1 MPLRLNPDE
10 QAILRELSTPIDKGR
25 QPEFVEAVLEAAGPA
40 AGPGALH
47 RAARSVLGQFWTAPP
62 DLRQGRVVPRG
73 PRS

>member
-1 MPLRLNPDE
+1 MPVRLNPDE
-10 QAILRELSTPIDKGR
+10 QAILRDLSAPIDKGR

-47 RAARSVLGQFWTAPP
+47 RAARGILGQFWTAPP
-62 DLRQGRVVPRG
+62 DLRQNRIGPRG

>member
-47 RAARSVLGQFWTAPP
+47 RGRALGLRAVLDSPAGSPSGAC
-62 DLRQGRVVPRG
+62 RA
-73 PRS
+73 